1 MWRAYL
7 QLVRLPN
14 VFTALA
20 DVLMGYLVTHGGPGP
35 WPPLVLLLLSS
46 GLIYSAGMALN
57 DAYDVE
63 QDRRERP
70 HRPVPSGRVPLAT
83 AFRLGFGMLGAG
95 VLCGW
100 VAGLGERTAWPG
112 IFAAAVALLAWGYD
126 AVLKRTPLGP
136 LAMGGC
142 RTLNVLLG
150 MSLAERWSPPLLL
163 VAGAL
168 GLYVAGITWF
178 ARREAALSRRVQL
191 AGATAVM
198 ALALGA
204 LAALPWVDAQ
214 ASGPTIAVA
223 TNAAERFPLLI
234 AVLALLILRRCFAA
248 LIDPAPPRVQAAVRQ
263 AIFSLVVLDAA
274 VTLAACGPLW
284 ATAVA
289 ALLAPT
295 LLLGRWLYST

>member
-70 HRPVPSGRVPLAT
+70 HRPVPSGRVPLTT
-83 AFRLGFGMLGAG
+83 AFRLGFGLLGAG

-100 VAGLGERTAWPG
+100 LAGLGERSAWPG
-112 IFAAAVALLAWGYD
+112 MVAAAVALLAWGYD

-198 ALALGA
+198 AFALGA
-204 LAALPWVDAQ
+204 LAALPWADGQ
-214 ASGPTIAVA
+214 ASGPMIAVA
-223 TNAAERFPLLI
+223 TSAAERFPLLI
-234 AVLALLILRRCFAA
+234 GVLALLILRRCFAA
-248 LIDPAPPRVQAAVRQ
+248 VVDPAPPRVQAAVRQ

-289 ALLAPT
+289 ALLVPT

>member
-1 MWRAYL
+1 MWRPYL

-14 VFTALA
+14 TFTAFA
-20 DVLMGYLVTHGGPGP
+20 DVLMGYLVTHGSANP
-35 WPPLVLLLLSS
+35 WPPLVLLLASS

-70 HRPVPSGRVPLAT
+70 QRPIPSGRVPLAT

-95 VLCGW
+95 VLCGML
-100 VAGLGERTAWPG
+100 AGLGARSIWPG
-112 IFAAAVALLAWGYD
+112 VTAASVALLAWGYD
-126 AVLKRTPLGP
+126 AWLKRTPLGP

-150 MSLAERWSPPLLL
+150 MSLAESWSPPLLL
-163 VAGAL
+163 IAGAL
-168 GLYVAGITWF
+168 GVYVAGITWF
-178 ARREAALSRRVQL
+178 ARKEAAVSRRIQL
-191 AGATAVM
+191 GGATLVM
-198 ALALGA
+198 ATGLGA

-214 ASGPTIAVA
+214 SAGPTVA
-223 TNAAERFPLLI
+223 LATSAAERYPLLI
-234 AVLALLILRRCFAA
+234 AVLAFLILRRCFLAV
-248 LIDPAPPRVQAAVRQ
+248 LDPVPPRVQAAVKQ

-284 ATAVA
+284 ATAVIV
-289 ALLAPT
+289 LLAPT
-295 LLLGRWLYST
+295 LLLGRWLYAT

>member
-1 MWRAYL
+1 MSRAYL

-20 DVLMGYLVTHGGPGP
+20 DVLMGYLVTHAGLGP
-35 WPPLVLLLLSS
+35 WPPLVLLLASS

-70 HRPVPSGRVPLAT
+70 QRPIPSGRVSLAT

-95 VLCGW
+95 VVCGW
-100 VAGLGERTAWPG
+100 LAGLSERSAWPG
-112 IFAAAVALLAWGYD
+112 VVAAAVALLAWGYD

-150 MSLAERWSPPLLL
+150 MSLAGRWTPPLLL
-163 VAGAL
+163 VAAGL

-178 ARREAALSRRVQL
+178 ARREAAVSRRWQL
-191 AGATAVM
+191 GLATGVM
-198 ALALGA
+198 ALGLATI
-204 LAALPWVDAQ
+204 AALPWVDARE
-214 ASGPTIAVA
+214 AAPALAAGTS
-223 TNAAERFPLLI
+223 AAERFPFLI

-248 LIDPAPPRVQAAVRQ
+248 VLDPAPPRVQAAVRQ

-284 ATAVA
+284 ATAVV

-295 LLLGRWLYST
+295 LLLGRWLYAT

>member
-1 MWRAYL
+1 MSRAYL

-20 DVLMGYLVTHGGPGP
+20 DVLMGYLVTHAGLGP

-70 HRPVPSGRVPLAT
+70 QRPVPSGRVSLQSAR
-83 AFRLGFGMLGAG
+83 RLGFGLLGTGVVCGWLSGLGAG
-95 VLCGW
+95 S
-100 VAGLGERTAWPG
+100 AWPG
-112 IFAAAVALLAWGYD
+112 LVAAAVALLAWGYD

-150 MSLAERWSPPLLL
+150 MSLAERWTPPLLL
-163 VAGAL
+163 VAGSL

-178 ARREAALSRRVQL
+178 ARREAAVSRRMQL
-191 AGATAVM
+191 AGATLVM

-204 LAALPWVDAQ
+204 LALLPWVDAR
-214 ASGPTIAVA
+214 APVPALAAGSS
-223 TNAAERFPLLI
+223 AAERFPLLI
-234 AVLALLILRRCFAA
+234 AVLALLILRRCFLAV
-248 LIDPAPPRVQAAVRQ
+248 IDPAAPRVQAAVRQ

-284 ATAVA
+284 ATAVV

-295 LLLGRWLYST
+295 LLLGRWLYAT